1 MNYRLIDHYNDTI
14 EEDSLIGD
22 CFVCYEFKIE
32 NGEIPI
38 NLKTQCYY
46 LKVCSCNGWIHSTC
60 LNTWCLK
67 TNKCPMCRT
76 YMTKINQ
83 LISIIIKNNW
93 VLTSIYI
100 LYIRNMSRFL
110 RFVFV
115 TLNLIYCIE
124 IIRFCYTIFN
134 TQYSYIVSE
143 PSNLYDEY
151 VDECNTVI
159 LHDFM
164 VKTSPMCYN

>member
-115 TLNLIYCIE
+115 TFTLFYCIE